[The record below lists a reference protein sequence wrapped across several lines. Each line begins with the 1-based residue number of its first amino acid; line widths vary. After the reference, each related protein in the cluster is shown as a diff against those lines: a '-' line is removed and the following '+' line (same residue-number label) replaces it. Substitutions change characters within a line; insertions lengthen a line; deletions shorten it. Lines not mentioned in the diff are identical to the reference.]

1 MSSSDRARYRFR
13 QLRRSL
19 RPNVRAGDLNT
30 ARRVLGDGLFPL
42 FDSMQAADQLH
53 CLDVYQGLGKSGC
66 TDAEMLQAAL
76 VHDAGKGGIAG
87 ARFGVRHRVVYV
99 ALERTPR
106 LLDRLARYNR
116 GLASLHG
123 HSHKTIALAREY
135 GASPGVVDLLEAM
148 DNALDNS
155 QARDE
160 RARLLKEMDDES

>member
-19 RPNVRAGDLNT
+19 RPNVLPEERAE
-30 ARRVLGDGLFPL
+30 ARRVLGERLFPL
-42 FDSMQAADQLH
+42 FDSMQAADQRH
-53 CLDVYQGLGKSGC
+53 CLDVYQRLVKSGC

-87 ARFGVRHRVVYV
+87 ARFGVRHRVIYV

-106 LLDRLARYNR
+106 LLDRLARHNR

-123 HSHKTIALAREY
+123 HSQKTIALAREY
-135 GASPGVVDLLEAM
+135 GASPGVVHLLEAM
-148 DNALDNS
+148 YNALDNS

-160 RARLLKEMDDES
+160 RARLLKAMDDQS

>member
-30 ARRVLGDGLFPL
+30 ARRVLGEPLFPL

-53 CLDVYQGLGKSGC
+53 CIDVYQRLVKAGC

-76 VHDAGKGGIAG
+76 IHDAGKGRIAG
-87 ARFGVRHRVVYV
+87 ARFGVRHRVIYV

-106 LLDRLARYNR
+106 LLDRLAQYNR

-123 HSHKTIALAREY
+123 HSGKTIALAREY
-135 GASPGVVDLLEAM
+135 GAAPGVVDLLEAM
-148 DNALDNS
+148 DKHDS
-155 QARDE
+155 SDE
-160 RARLLKEMDDES
+160 RARLLMAMDDQS